1 MAEEGSGDF
10 SYADDAELVEQFVTW
25 TTDAVGELK
34 AIVAELDGTELK
46 SDDKAARIYD
56 LTHNIKGMGGSFD
69 FPLMTFAGGS
79 LCSYIKGLP
88 ENKSLSSK
96 VIDAHVKVFDVV
108 LAHKI
113 QGDGGEKGVA
123 LQKRLT
129 AIISEES

>member
-1 MAEEGSGDF
+1 MPEEESGDF

-25 TTDAVGELK
+25 TTDAVDELK
-34 AIVAELDGTELK
+34 AIVADLDGTESG
-46 SDDKAARIYD
+46 SDEKAARIYD

-69 FPLMTFAGGS
+69 FPLMTFAGSS
-79 LCSYIKGLP
+79 LCSYIKSVAEG
-88 ENKSLSSK
+88 KTLSAK

-123 LQKRLT
+123 LQNRLKS
-129 AIISEES
+129 IISENS

>member
-1 MAEEGSGDF
+1 MSDEESGDF

-25 TTDAVGELK
+25 TTDAVSELK
-34 AIVAELDGTELK
+34 TIVAELDGSELK
-46 SDDKAARIYD
+46 SNDKAARIYD

-69 FPLMTFAGGS
+69 FPLMTYAGGS
-79 LCSYIKGLP
+79 LCSYIKDLAAD
-88 ENKSLSSK
+88 KSLSAR

-123 LQKRLT
+123 LQNRLK
-129 AIISEES
+129 AIISEEP

>member
-1 MAEEGSGDF
+1 MPEEESGDF

-25 TTDAVGELK
+25 TTDAVNELK
-34 AIVAELDGTELK
+34 TIVTELDGSEVK
-46 SDDKAARIYD
+46 SDEKAARIYD

-79 LCSYIKGLP
+79 LCSYIKD
-88 ENKSLSSK
+88 LSDDKNLSAR

-123 LQKRLT
+123 LQNRLM
-129 AIISEES
+129 AIISEEP

>member
-1 MAEEGSGDF
+1 MPEEESGDF

-25 TTDAVGELK
+25 TTDAVDELK
-34 AIVAELDGTELK
+34 AIVADLDGSELK
-46 SDDKAARIYD
+46 SDDKAVRIYD

-79 LCSYIKGLP
+79 LCAYIK
-88 ENKSLSSK
+88 NLSESKTLSIK

-113 QGDGGEKGVA
+113 QGDGGEKGMT
-123 LQKRLT
+123 LQNRLK
-129 AIISEES
+129 AIISEDP

>member
-1 MAEEGSGDF
+1 MVEDGSDDF
-10 SYADDAELVEQFVTW
+10 SYADDAELLDQFITW
-25 TTDAVGELK
+25 TTDAVNELK
-34 AIVAELDGTELK
+34 DIVAELDGSEVK
-46 SDDKAARIYD
+46 SHEKAVRIYD

-88 ENKSLSSK
+88 DDKSLSSK
-96 VIDAHVKVFDVV
+96 VVDAHVKVFDVV

-123 LQKRLT
+123 LQNRLT
-129 AIISEES
+129 AIIGEQS

>member
-1 MAEEGSGDF
+1 MAEEESGDF
-10 SYADDAELVEQFVTW
+10 SYADDAELVAQFVTW
-25 TTDAVGELK
+25 TTDAVKELK
-34 AIVAELDGTELK
+34 AIVADLNGSELK

-79 LCSYIKGLP
+79 LCSYIKDLP
-88 ENKSLSSK
+88 ESKNLSAK
-96 VIDAHVKVFDVV
+96 IIDAHVKVFDVV

-123 LQKRLT
+123 LQNRLK
-129 AIISEES
+129 AIISEDP

>member
-1 MAEEGSGDF
+1 MPEEGSSDF
-10 SYADDAELVEQFVTW
+10 SYADDDELVEQFVTW
-25 TTDAVGELK
+25 TTEAVGELK
-34 AIVAELDGTELK
+34 AIVTDLDGSELK
-46 SDDKAARIYD
+46 SDEKAARIYD

-88 ENKSLSSK
+88 ADKGLSVK

-113 QGDGGEKGVA
+113 QGDGGEKGLA
-123 LQKRLT
+123 LQSRLT
-129 AIISEES
+129 AIINEEA

>member
-1 MAEEGSGDF
+1 MPEEESGDF

-25 TTDAVGELK
+25 TTDAVNELK
-34 AIVAELDGTELK
+34 AIVTELDGSELK
-46 SDDKAARIYD
+46 SDEKAARIYD

-79 LCSYIKGLP
+79 LCSYIKDLDADK
-88 ENKSLSSK
+88 NLSARI
-96 VIDAHVKVFDVV
+96 IDAHVKVFDVV

-123 LQKRLT
+123 LQNRLK
-129 AIISEES
+129 AIISEEP

>member
-10 SYADDAELVEQFVTW
+10 SYADDDELVEQFVTW

-34 AIVAELDGTELK
+34 AIVAELDGTELQ

-79 LCSYIKGLP
+79 LCSYIKGLADD
-88 ENKSLSSK
+88 KSLSAK

-113 QGDGGEKGVA
+113 QGDGGDKGIA

>member
-1 MAEEGSGDF
+1 MVEEGSDDF
-10 SYADDAELVEQFVTW
+10 SYADDAELVEQFVNW
-25 TTDAVGELK
+25 TTDAVAELK
-34 AIVAELDGTELK
+34 AIVADLDGSEVK
-46 SDDKAARIYD
+46 SDEKAARIYD

-88 ENKSLSSK
+88 ADKTLSAR
-96 VIDAHVKVFDVV
+96 VIEAHVKVFDVV

-123 LQKRLT
+123 LQNRLT
-129 AIISEES
+129 AIIGEDT